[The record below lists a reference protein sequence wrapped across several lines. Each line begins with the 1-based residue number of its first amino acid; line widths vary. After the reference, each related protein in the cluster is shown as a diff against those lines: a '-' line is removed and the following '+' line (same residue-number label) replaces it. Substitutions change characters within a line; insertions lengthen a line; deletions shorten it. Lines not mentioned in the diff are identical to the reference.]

1 MRADTR
7 SHAGAQVVGPHVRLS
22 AVTWLDR
29 VTIFPL
35 TPLLNL
41 LPAHPVTDCLLMPVR
56 TRGTKQQAS
65 EGAWGH
71 MRLFSFPCLC

>member
-1 MRADTR
+1 MSTCAQLTQLAPVGRV
-7 SHAGAQVVGPHVRLS
+7 QVVGPHVRLS
-22 AVTWLDR
+22 AVAWLNR

-56 TRGTKQQAS
+56 KQNREFAS
-65 EGAWGH
+65 SG
-71 MRLFSFPCLC
+71 